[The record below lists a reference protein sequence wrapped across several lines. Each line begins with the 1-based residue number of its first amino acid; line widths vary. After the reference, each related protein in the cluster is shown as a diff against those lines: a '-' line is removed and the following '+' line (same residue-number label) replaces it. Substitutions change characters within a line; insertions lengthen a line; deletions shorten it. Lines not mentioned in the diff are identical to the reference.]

1 MMKKKNLTFAI
12 ILGVCSI
19 LIILSVLIFILTF
32 WRTSLSC
39 SISDWGDFGSYIN
52 GVITPIL
59 STLNIY
65 IFYMISKAATNYERA
80 NVIQQL
86 KYGTCKEY
94 QNKINEIIFQLLEC
108 IAQYNEDQNA
118 IYLNRAKIRLSWL
131 QYYINS
137 FIIEA
142 EPLLSTSKDLNEK
155 TIKLEQ
161 AIENLQENELSD
173 ENAMSEF
180 IVAKSQFIEIV
191 FKEMIN

>member
-1 MMKKKNLTFAI
+1 MKKKNLTFAI

-108 IAQYNEDQNA
+108 IAQYNEKRD
-118 IYLNRAKIRLSWL
+118 IIILNRAKTRLSWL
-131 QYYINS
+131 QYYIDS
-137 FIIEA
+137 FIVEA
-142 EPLLSTSKDLNEK
+142 KPLLSISKELNDRVL
-155 TIKLEQ
+155 KLKQ
-161 AIENLQENELSD
+161 AIESLQEKELSD
-173 ENAMSEF
+173 ENAMREF
-180 IVAKSQFIEIV
+180 IEAKSQFIEIV
-191 FKEMIN
+191 FNEMIN